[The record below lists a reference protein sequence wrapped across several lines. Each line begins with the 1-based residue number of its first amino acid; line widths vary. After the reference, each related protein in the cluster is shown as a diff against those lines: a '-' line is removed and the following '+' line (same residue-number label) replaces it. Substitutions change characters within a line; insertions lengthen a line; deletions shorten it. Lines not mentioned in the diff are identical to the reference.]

1 MSAFDRKTG
10 LHLTLVGS
18 PMSPHVQ
25 RVVIVLAE
33 RGTVYD
39 LMNIDLANKPSWFT
53 AIAPLGRVPLLR
65 VRSGTGP
72 ERVLFEST
80 AILEFLEDIFPDKPL
95 HPADPVLRAEHRAWS
110 HVAADIQKDLFQITT
125 ATTGA
130 DLDIAVHGLRSRF
143 TRLERRLGAGP
154 YVDGDRFGNIE
165 AIFAPTFRQIAAVER
180 IAPHH
185 LLLGL
190 EKVTAWSAAV
200 LDRPSVRRSVPED
213 YDHRFHARLRMFQSL
228 LLEPRAGQAA

>member
-1 MSAFDRKTG
+1 MSAVDRKTG

-33 RGTVYD
+33 RGTVHD
-39 LMNIDLANKPSWFT
+39 LLNIDLADKPSWFS

-65 VRSGTGP
+65 VRSGSGP
-72 ERVLFEST
+72 ERVLFESL
-80 AILEFLEDIFPDKPL
+80 AILEFLEDLFPDRRL

-110 HVAADIQKDLFQITT
+110 HVAADIQKDLFQLTT
-125 ATTGA
+125 ALTGA

-143 TRLERRLGAGP
+143 TRLDRRLEAGP
-154 YVDGDRFGNIE
+154 YFDGTRFGNID
-165 AIFAPTFRQIAAVER
+165 AIFAPTFRQIAAIEH

-200 LDRPSVRRSVPED
+200 LARPSVRGSVPVD

-228 LLEPRAGQAA
+228 LLDARAGRAA